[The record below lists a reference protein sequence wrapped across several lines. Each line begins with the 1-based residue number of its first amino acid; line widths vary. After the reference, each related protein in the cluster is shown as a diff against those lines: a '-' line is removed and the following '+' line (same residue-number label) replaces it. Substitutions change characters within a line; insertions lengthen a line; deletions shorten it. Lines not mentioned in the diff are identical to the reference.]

1 MNEKEEY
8 FSKIPVWNS
17 GSPKFEILSDPVSG
31 RIPVVKIEHW
41 KDIIDILESDFFNQ
55 SNSQWIYRGHRRFDW
70 NLIPTLGRL
79 STSGIAT
86 NDLALKQINLFR
98 QTIRGRVSDHS
109 LLLDEGQIEELWSV
123 GQHHGLHTPL
133 LDWTYSPYVA
143 LFFAFHKVDP
153 EEEEENPYRSIYI
166 LNKTFVD
173 TNESFEEVRIFE
185 PRKDDHGRLVSQAGL
200 FIFTPTDATL
210 ENKITNI
217 LADPEFPDNELI
229 NAPEDVEANIV
240 AKYICKIYIK
250 NEDQTNCLK
259 HLRRMNVHHAG
270 LFPDLIGAADY
281 CNTLITEQELERLV
295 SLTPVKV
302 DEKEK
307 ESKEQDLPDKQEI
320 KAEDITSIIEI
331 LTLSDTSKE
340 VEPGRI
346 QLIAEELS
354 KGLQKNKLVDWE
366 QRDSIQ
372 ARLRNKTR
380 VLLRKY
386 GYPQKLREEVV
397 NKVIEFELAQQEQNN
412 DN

>member
-1 MNEKEEY
+1 MNEKEDY
-8 FSKIPVWNS
+8 FSKVPVWNS
-17 GSPKFEILSDPVSG
+17 GSPKFEILSDPISG

-79 STSGIAT
+79 STAGIVT

-109 LLLDEGQIEELWSV
+109 LLLDDTQIEELWSV

-143 LFFAFHKVDP
+143 LFFAFHKEDP
-153 EEEEENPYRSIYI
+153 DEEEENPYRSIYI

-217 LADPEFPDNELI
+217 LSDPEFPDNELV
-229 NAPEDVEANIV
+229 NAAEDVEANIV

-259 HLRRMNVHHAG
+259 HLRRMNVHHAS

-281 CNTLITEQELERLV
+281 CNTLITEQELDRLV
-295 SLTPVKV
+295 SLTPVEV
-302 DEKEK
+302 EEKDTPQ
-307 ESKEQDLPDKQEI
+307 KEQDQTDHQEI
-320 KAEDITSIIEI
+320 KVGDITSIMEI
-331 LTLSDTSKE
+331 LTTSDISKE

-354 KGLQKNKLVDWE
+354 KGLEKNKLVDWE
-366 QRDSIQ
+366 QRESVQ